1 MMEVQQI
8 SDSIVEICARLSNSQ
23 SYLYKLAKIKSEA
36 ERNYRLELAKELIKL
51 RAEGTPVAIV
61 SDIARGNVAELRFE
75 RDLTDAQYRASIEAI
90 DSLKAQ
96 LNALQSL
103 LKHQIEV

>member
-1 MMEVQQI
+1 MELQDI
-8 SDSIVEICARLSNSQ
+8 AKTIIDICSRLTKSQ
-23 SYLYKLAKIKSEA
+23 TYLYKLAKQKSEA
-36 ERNYRLELAKELIKL
+36 ERCYRLELARELIKL

-61 SDIARGNVAELRFE
+61 SDIARGNVSELRFN
-75 RDLTDAQYRASIEAI
+75 RDLTDAQYRSAIEAI

-103 LKHQIEV
+103 LKHQIEI